1 MAAKAKQ
8 QKDLQDSEETEE
20 EGEEPTFRERLKLT
34 LFLIVEVL
42 CLLLFLDFL
51 FFKIYVK

>member
-20 EGEEPTFRERLKLT
+20 EGEEPTFREKLELT